1 MSEGDDDMG
10 LFGNRKSRA
19 ERGAEIANQVASGKG
34 FYGRMTKAFV
44 GAEDFSRIQ
53 GAIGAYNTGADV
65 QAMVAAGMPTVQASV
80 VSIQDTG
87 QLVNFDPVVD
97 LLAQLP
103 DESRVAV
110 RTLVSTLHIPR
121 AGDAVRLV
129 ADPRVPGTYL
139 YAGPAA
145 V

>member
-1 MSEGDDDMG
+1 MG
-10 LFGNRKSRA
+10 LFGNRKSRE
-19 ERGAEIANQVASGKG
+19 ERGIEIANKVASGKG

-53 GAIGAYNTGADV
+53 GAVGAFNNGVDV
-65 QAMVAAGMPTVQASV
+65 QAMIAAGVPTVPATV

-97 LLAQLP
+97 LLVQLA
-103 DESRVAV
+103 DENRVAL
-110 RTLVSTLHIPR
+110 RTLVSKLHIPR

-129 ADPRVPGTYL
+129 ADPRVPGAYL
-139 YAGPAA
+139 YAGPVEA
-145 V
+145 